1 MISAVVPTVK
11 AIMYVSN
18 IPVSKIEIYY
28 IKISK
33 KIKF

>member
-18 IPVSKIEIYY
+18 IPVSKIESI
-28 IKISK
+28 ILQNK
-33 KIKF
+33 